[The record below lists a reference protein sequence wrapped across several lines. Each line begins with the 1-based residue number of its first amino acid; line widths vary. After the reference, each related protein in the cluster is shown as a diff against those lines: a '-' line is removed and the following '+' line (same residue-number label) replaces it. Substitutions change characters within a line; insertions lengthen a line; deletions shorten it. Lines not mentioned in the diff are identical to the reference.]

1 MTIFSTK
8 SFSMIKRS
16 FFIAIAA
23 VLLASCGPG
32 GVRTCRPEDPARAVN
47 AYKTYPIV
55 DSLLKVMT
63 LEEKIG
69 QLVLYT
75 SDWDVTGP
83 SIRDGYVDDI
93 RAGKCGNIFNA
104 YTSDYTRK
112 LQEIAVNETRLG
124 IPLLFG
130 YDVIHGF
137 RTIFPIN
144 LGISASWDIPLIEE
158 SACIAA
164 HEAAAAGLH
173 WTYSPMC
180 DICVEPRWGR
190 ISEGAGEDAFL
201 GSAVAAAMVYGYQGK
216 NLEDPLTIAAC
227 VKHFAAYGA
236 PQAGRDYNTVDMSE
250 RWLREFYLPPYK
262 AAVEAGAQTAM
273 ASFNEYDGTPATAN
287 RHLLTEILRD
297 EWGFDGFVVSDYTG
311 IMEMINHGTAADLA
325 EASAQALDAGNDMD
339 MQSGGYDEFLAKA
352 VKEGKISQKTL
363 DQAVR
368 RVLTVKARLGLFE
381 DPFRYCSPEREAA
394 ETKTEE
400 NLMTA
405 RTLAEESC
413 VLLKNDHKILPLDKK
428 YSVAVIGPL
437 ADSADDL
444 LGTWRGA
451 GQVEG
456 VKSILE
462 AIKEAVG
469 GKVYYTPG
477 CDVANDGQQ
486 GFNNAEYVA
495 RSASNV
501 VMVLGEPCDWTG
513 EAASRTSIQIPAVQK
528 ELLKRIAA
536 TGQPIVLVLLNGRP
550 LDLSEESELA
560 SAIIEAWYPG
570 TMGGEAVARLLFG
583 DASPSGRLSV
593 TFPRNLGQVPIYHYA
608 KNTGRPYVHPGA
620 KYESRYLDC
629 DNEPL
634 YPFGYGLTYTTFS
647 YGKPE
652 LSADSFGPGGS
663 ITAKATVTNTGSRE
677 GTEVV
682 QLYIRD
688 LVGSVTRPLKQLKGF
703 ERVTLAPGESRT
715 VEFEITPELLS
726 FWRKDMTFGPEVG
739 EFRAFIGPDAACT
752 DFVTF
757 NYNE

>member
-1 MTIFSTK
+1 M
-8 SFSMIKRS
+8 KRFLLFVLS
-16 FFIAIAA
+16 LLAIASCSGDKTA
-23 VLLASCGPG
+23 VRLADNPS
-32 GVRTCRPEDPARAVN
+32 RAVN
-47 AYKTYPIV
+47 FDKTYPIV

-104 YTSDYTRK
+104 YTSGYTRQ

-144 LGISASWDIPLIEE
+144 LGISASWDMPLIEE
-158 SACIAA
+158 SSCVAA

-216 NLEDPLTIAAC
+216 DLEDPLTIAAC

-262 AAVEAGAQTAM
+262 AAVDAGAQTVM
-273 ASFNEYDGTPATAN
+273 ASFNELDGTPATAN
-287 RHLLTEILRD
+287 AHLLTEILRD

-311 IMEMINHGTAADLA
+311 IWEMVNHGTSKDLEDA
-325 EASAQALDAGNDMD
+325 CIQALNAGNDMD
-339 MQSGGYDEFLAKA
+339 MQSGGYSEFLKKA
-352 VKEGKISQKTL
+352 VDDGRISRKTL
-363 DQAVR
+363 DEAVR

-381 DPFRYCSPEREAA
+381 DPFRYCDAEREAA
-394 ETKTEE
+394 ETKTEA

-413 VLLKNDHKILPLDKK
+413 VLLKNNNNLLPLNKDSK
-428 YSVAVIGPL
+428 VAVIGPL

-444 LGTWRGA
+444 LASWRGA

-456 VKSILE
+456 VKSILDGIME
-462 AIKEAVG
+462 MAG
-469 GKVYYTPG
+469 GVVYAKG
-477 CDVANDGQQ
+477 CDIEKPDQA
-486 GFNNAEYVA
+486 GFNQAEYAA
-495 RSASNV
+495 RSASTV
-501 VMVLGEPCDWTG
+501 IMVLGESCDWTG

-528 ELLKRIAA
+528 ELLKRIAE

-560 SAIIEAWYPG
+560 DAILEAWYPG

-583 DASPSGRLSV
+583 EASPCGRLSV

-608 KNTGRPYVHPGA
+608 KNTGRPYVHPGV

-629 DNEPL
+629 ENEPL
-634 YPFGYGLTYTTFS
+634 YPFGYGMTYTTFS

-652 LSADSFGPGGS
+652 LSASEFGPRGS
-663 ITAKATVTNTGSRE
+663 ITAKASVTNTGSKE

-688 LVGSVTRPLKQLKGF
+688 LVGSVTRPIKQLKGF
-703 ERVTLAPGESRT
+703 ERITLAPGESQV

-726 FWRKDMTFGPEVG
+726 FWRKDMTFGPEAG
-739 EFRAFIGPDAACT
+739 EFRLFIAGDSSGEE
-752 DFVTF
+752 FVTF
-757 NYNE
+757 YYNEE

>member
-1 MTIFSTK
+1 MKK
-8 SFSMIKRS
+8 SLLFLC
-16 FFIAIAA
+16 AIL
-23 VLLASCGPG
+23 VLASCQGNVGRRLAAG
-32 GVRTCRPEDPARAVN
+32 GSQDSARAAN
-47 AYKTYPIV
+47 FDKTYPIV
-55 DSLLKVMT
+55 DSLLRVMT
-63 LEEKIG
+63 VEEKIG

-104 YTSDYTRK
+104 YTAEYTRK

-137 RTIFPIN
+137 RTIFPVN
-144 LGISASWDIPLIEE
+144 LGISASWDMPLIQE
-158 SACIAA
+158 SARIAA
-164 HEAAAAGLH
+164 REAAAAGLH

-180 DICVEPRWGR
+180 DISVEPRWGR

-201 GSAVAAAMVYGYQGK
+201 GSAISRAMVYGYQGD
-216 NLEDPLTIAAC
+216 NLEDPYTIAAC

-236 PQAGRDYNTVDMSE
+236 PHAGRDYNTVDMSE

-262 AAVEAGAQTAM
+262 AAVDAGAQTVM
-273 ASFNEYDGTPATAN
+273 ASFNELDGIPATAN

-311 IMEMINHGTAADLA
+311 IMEMINHGTSRDLE
-325 EASAQALDAGNDMD
+325 EASIQALNAGNDMD
-339 MQSGGYDEFLAKA
+339 MQSGGYSEYLKKALDE
-352 VKEGKISQKTL
+352 GRISQKTL
-363 DQAVR
+363 DEAVR

-381 DPFRYCSPEREAA
+381 DPYRYCNAEREAA
-394 ETKTEE
+394 ETKTES
-400 NLMTA
+400 NLMAA

-413 VLLKNDHKILPLDKK
+413 VLLKNDHNLLPLDKGGK
-428 YSVAVIGPL
+428 VAVIGPL
-437 ADSADDL
+437 ATSADDL

-456 VKSILE
+456 VKSILDG
-462 AIKEAVG
+462 IKDLDGSV
-469 GKVYYTPG
+469 VYAPG
-477 CDVANDGQQ
+477 CDVDKPGQA
-486 GFNNAEYVA
+486 GFDQAEYAA
-495 RSASNV
+495 RSASTV
-501 VMVLGEPCDWTG
+501 IMVLGEPCDWTG
-513 EAASRTSIQIPAVQK
+513 EAASRTSISLPTVQK

-560 SAIIEAWYPG
+560 DAILEAWYPG

-583 DASPSGRLSV
+583 EASPSGRLSV
-593 TFPRNLGQVPIYHYA
+593 TFPRTLGQVPIYYYA

-629 DNEPL
+629 ENEPL

-652 LSADSFGPGGS
+652 LSAESFSPNDS
-663 ITAKATVTNTGSRE
+663 ITVKATVTNTGSRE

-703 ERVTLAPGESRT
+703 ERITLAPGESRE
-715 VEFEITPELLS
+715 VEFEIAPETLS
-726 FWRKDMTFGPEVG
+726 FWRKDMTFGPEAG
-739 EFRAFIGPDAACT
+739 EFHLFVGGDSDCQE
-752 DFVTF
+752 FVTF
-757 NYNE
+757 SYND

>member
-1 MTIFSTK
+1 MKK
-8 SFSMIKRS
+8 SLLFLC
-16 FFIAIAA
+16 AIL
-23 VLLASCGPG
+23 VLASCQGNVGRRLAVKG
-32 GVRTCRPEDPARAVN
+32 GEDSARAAN
-47 AYKTYPIV
+47 FDKTYPIV
-55 DSLLKVMT
+55 DSLLRVMT
-63 LEEKIG
+63 LDEKIG

-104 YTSDYTRK
+104 YTAEYTRK
-112 LQEIAVNETRLG
+112 LQEIAVKETRLG

-144 LGISASWDIPLIEE
+144 LGISASWDPELIQE
-158 SACIAA
+158 SARIAA
-164 HEAAAAGLH
+164 REAAAAGLH

-180 DICVEPRWGR
+180 DISMEPRWGR

-201 GSAVAAAMVYGYQGK
+201 GSAISRAMVYGYQGD
-216 NLEDPLTIAAC
+216 NLEDPYTIAAC

-262 AAVEAGAQTAM
+262 AAVDAGAQTVM
-273 ASFNEYDGTPATAN
+273 ASFNELDGIPATAN

-311 IMEMINHGTAADLA
+311 VMEMINHGTSKDL
-325 EASAQALDAGNDMD
+325 EDASIQALNAGNDMD
-339 MQSGGYDEFLAKA
+339 MQSGGYSEFLKKA
-352 VKEGKISQKTL
+352 VEDGRISRKTL
-363 DQAVR
+363 DNAVR

-381 DPFRYCSPEREAA
+381 DPYRYCNAEREAA
-394 ETKTEE
+394 ETKTES
-400 NLMTA
+400 NLMAA

-413 VLLKNDHKILPLDKK
+413 VLLKNDHGLLPLDKGGK
-428 YSVAVIGPL
+428 VAVIGPL
-437 ADSADDL
+437 ATSADDL

-456 VKSILE
+456 VKSILDG
-462 AIKEAVG
+462 IKDLAGSV
-469 GKVYYTPG
+469 VYAPG
-477 CDVANDGQQ
+477 CDVDKPGQA
-486 GFNNAEYVA
+486 GFDQAEYAA
-495 RSASNV
+495 RSASTV
-501 VMVLGEPCDWTG
+501 IMVLGEPCDWTG
-513 EAASRTSIQIPAVQK
+513 EAASRTSISLPTVQK

-550 LDLSEESELA
+550 LDLSEESGLA
-560 SAIIEAWYPG
+560 DAILEAWYPG

-583 DASPSGRLSV
+583 EASPCGRLSV
-593 TFPRNLGQVPIYHYA
+593 TFPRTLGQVPIYYYA

-629 DNEPL
+629 ENEPL

-652 LSADSFGPGGS
+652 LSAESFGPNDS
-663 ITAKATVTNTGSRE
+663 ITVKATVTNTGSRE

-703 ERVTLAPGESRT
+703 ERVTLAPGESRE
-715 VEFEITPELLS
+715 VEFEITPETLS
-726 FWRKDMTFGPEVG
+726 FWRKDMTFGPEAG
-739 EFRAFIGPDAACT
+739 EFRLFVGGSSDIQEY
-752 DFVTF
+752 VTF
-757 NYNE
+757 SYTE

>member
-1 MTIFSTK
+1 M
-8 SFSMIKRS
+8 KRS
-16 FFIAIAA
+16 FLFVLILLVFTSCVNNGAGKAGRDIAA
-23 VLLASCGPG
+23 SDAV
-32 GVRTCRPEDPARAVN
+32 AVN
-47 AYKTYPIV
+47 YNKHYPIV
-55 DSLLKVMT
+55 DSLLRVMT
-63 LEEKIG
+63 VEEKIG

-83 SIRDGYVDDI
+83 SIRAGYVDDI
-93 RAGKCGNIFNA
+93 RSGKCGNIFNA
-104 YTSDYTRK
+104 YTADYTRQ

-144 LGISASWDIPLIEE
+144 LGISASWDVPLIEE
-158 SACIAA
+158 SARIAA
-164 HEAAAAGLH
+164 REAAAAGLH

-201 GSAVAAAMVYGYQGK
+201 GSAVAAAMVYGYQGRD
-216 NLEDPLTIAAC
+216 LEDPLTIAAC
-227 VKHFAAYGA
+227 LKHFAAYGA
-236 PQAGRDYNTVDMSE
+236 PHAGRDYNTVDMSE

-311 IMEMINHGTAADLA
+311 VMEMINHGTAADLDQ
-325 EASAQALDAGNDMD
+325 ASAQALNAGNDMD
-339 MQSGGYDEFLAKA
+339 MQSGGYSEYLKKALDE
-352 VKEGKISQKTL
+352 GRISQKTL
-363 DQAVR
+363 DKAVR

-381 DPFRYCSPEREAA
+381 DPYRYCNAEREAA
-394 ETKTEE
+394 ETKTEA
-400 NLMTA
+400 NLMAA

-413 VLLKNDHKILPLDKK
+413 VLLKNHHDMLPLEKGGK
-428 YSVAVIGPL
+428 VAVIGPL
-437 ADSADDL
+437 ATSADDL

-456 VKSILE
+456 VKSILDG
-462 AIKEAVG
+462 IKELAGSV
-469 GKVYYTPG
+469 VYAPG
-477 CDVANDGQQ
+477 CDVEKPGQA
-486 GFNNAEYVA
+486 GFNEAEYAA
-495 RSASNV
+495 RSARTV
-501 VMVLGEPCDWTG
+501 IMVLGEPCDWTG
-513 EAASRTSIQIPAVQK
+513 EAASRTSICLPEVQK
-528 ELLKRIAA
+528 ELLRRIAA

-560 SAIIEAWYPG
+560 DAILEAWYPG

-583 DASPSGRLSV
+583 EASPSGHLSV
-593 TFPRNLGQVPIYHYA
+593 TFPRTLGQVPIYYYA
-608 KNTGRPYVHPGA
+608 KNTGRPYVDIGA

-629 DNEPL
+629 PNEPL
-634 YPFGYGLTYTTFS
+634 YPFGYGLTYTTFN

-652 LSADSFGPGGS
+652 LSAASFGPKGS
-663 ITAKATVTNTGSRE
+663 IIAKATVTNTGSRE

-703 ERVTLAPGESRT
+703 ERVTLAPGESRE
-715 VEFEITPELLS
+715 VEFEITPETLS
-726 FWRKDMTFGPEVG
+726 FWRKDMTFGPEAG
-739 EFRAFIGPDAACT
+739 EFRLFVGGNSDIQEY
-752 DFVTF
+752 VTF
-757 NYNE
+757 SYNE

>member
-1 MTIFSTK
+1 M
-8 SFSMIKRS
+8 KRS
-16 FFIAIAA
+16 FLFVLILLVFTSCVNNGAGKAGRDIAVSDA
-23 VLLASCGPG
+23 V
-32 GVRTCRPEDPARAVN
+32 AVN
-47 AYKTYPIV
+47 YNKHYPIV
-55 DSLLKVMT
+55 DSLLRVMT
-63 LEEKIG
+63 VEEKIG

-104 YTSDYTRK
+104 YTAEYTRK

-144 LGISASWDIPLIEE
+144 LGISASWDMPLIEE
-158 SACIAA
+158 SARIAA
-164 HEAAAAGLH
+164 REAAAAGLH

-201 GSAVAAAMVYGYQGK
+201 GSAISRAMVYGYQGD
-216 NLEDPLTIAAC
+216 NLEDPYTIAAC

-262 AAVEAGAQTAM
+262 AAVDAGAQTVM
-273 ASFNEYDGTPATAN
+273 ASFNELDGIPATSN

-311 IMEMINHGTAADLA
+311 VMEMINHGTSKDL
-325 EASAQALDAGNDMD
+325 EDASIQALNAGNDMD
-339 MQSGGYDEFLAKA
+339 MQSGGYSEFLKKA
-352 VKEGKISQKTL
+352 VEDGRISRKTL
-363 DQAVR
+363 DNAVR

-381 DPFRYCSPEREAA
+381 DPYRYCNAEREAA
-394 ETKTEE
+394 ETKTES
-400 NLMTA
+400 NLMAA

-413 VLLKNDHKILPLDKK
+413 VLLKNDHGLLPLDKGAK
-428 YSVAVIGPL
+428 VAVIGPL
-437 ADSADDL
+437 AQSADDL

-456 VKSILE
+456 VKSILDG
-462 AIKEAVG
+462 IKSHADSV
-469 GKVYYTPG
+469 VYAPG
-477 CDVANDGQQ
+477 CEIDKPGRA
-486 GFNNAEYVA
+486 GFDQAEYAA
-495 RSASNV
+495 RSASTV
-501 VMVLGEPCDWTG
+501 IMVLGEPCDWTG
-513 EAASRTSIQIPAVQK
+513 EAASRTSISLPTVQK

-550 LDLSEESELA
+550 LDLSEESGLA
-560 SAIIEAWYPG
+560 DAILEAWYPG

-583 DASPSGRLSV
+583 EASPSGRLSV
-593 TFPRNLGQVPIYHYA
+593 TFPRTLGQVPIYYYA

-629 DNEPL
+629 ENEPL

-652 LSADSFGPGGS
+652 ISAASFGPDGS
-663 ITAKATVTNTGSRE
+663 ITAKATVTNTGSKE

-703 ERVTLAPGESRT
+703 ERVTLAPGESHE
-715 VEFEITPELLS
+715 VEFEITPETLS
-726 FWRKDMTFGPEVG
+726 FWRKDMTFGPEAG
-739 EFRAFIGPDAACT
+739 EFHLFVGGSSDCQE
-752 DFVTF
+752 FVTF
-757 NYNE
+757 SYND

>member
-1 MTIFSTK
+1 MKKHFL
-8 SFSMIKRS
+8 
-16 FFIAIAA
+16 IAICA
-23 VLLASCGPG
+23 LLLVSCGG
-32 GVRTCRPEDPARAVN
+32 RNESAPANPKVAAN
-47 AYKTYPIV
+47 ALKHYPIV
-55 DSLLKVMT
+55 DSLLRVMT
-63 LEEKIG
+63 LDEKIG

-83 SIRDGYVDDI
+83 SIRSGYVDDI
-93 RAGKCGNIFNA
+93 RSGKCGNIFNA
-104 YTSDYTRK
+104 YTAAYTRQ

-144 LGISASWDIPLIEE
+144 LGISASWDMPLIQE
-158 SACIAA
+158 SARIAA
-164 HEAAAAGLH
+164 REAAAAGLH

-201 GSAVAAAMVYGYQGK
+201 GSEVARAMVYGYQGGD
-216 NLEDPLTIAAC
+216 LEDPLTIAAC

-236 PQAGRDYNTVDMSE
+236 PHAGRDYNTVDMSE

-262 AAVEAGAQTAM
+262 AAVDAGAQTAM

-311 IMEMINHGTAADLA
+311 VMEMINHGTSRDL
-325 EASAQALDAGNDMD
+325 EDASIQALNAGNDMD
-339 MQSGGYDEFLAKA
+339 MQSGGYSEFLAKA
-352 VKEGKISQKTL
+352 MKEGKVSKKTL
-363 DQAVR
+363 DEAVR

-381 DPFRYCSPEREAA
+381 DPYRYCSPEREAA
-394 ETKTEE
+394 ETKTEA
-400 NLMTA
+400 NLLAA

-413 VLLKNDHKILPLDKK
+413 VLLKNTHNLLPLDKN
-428 YSVAVIGPL
+428 STVAVIGPL

-444 LGTWRGA
+444 LASWRGA

-456 VKSILE
+456 IKSLLE
-462 AIKEAVG
+462 GIREMAG
-469 GKVYYTPG
+469 GVVYAKG
-477 CDVANDGQQ
+477 CDIENPGQA
-486 GFNNAEYVA
+486 GFNQAEYAA
-495 RSASNV
+495 RSASTV
-501 VMVLGEPCDWTG
+501 IMVLGESCDWTG
-513 EAASRTSIQIPAVQK
+513 EAACRTSIQLPEVQK
-528 ELLKRIAA
+528 ELLRRIAA

-560 SAIIEAWYPG
+560 DAILEAWYPG

-583 DASPSGRLSV
+583 EASPSGRLSV
-593 TFPRNLGQVPIYHYA
+593 TFPYNLGQVPIYHYA
-608 KNTGRPYVHPGA
+608 KNTGRPYVHKGV

-629 DNEPL
+629 ENEPL

-647 YGKPE
+647 YSKPE
-652 LSADSFGPGGS
+652 LSAAEFGPMGS
-663 ITAKATVTNTGSRE
+663 ITAKATITNTGAKE

-688 LVGSVTRPLKQLKGF
+688 MVGSVTRPVKQLKGF

-715 VEFEITPELLS
+715 VEFEITPELIS
-726 FWRKDMTFGPEVG
+726 FWRKDMTFGPEAG
-739 EFRAFIGPDAACT
+739 EFRAFIGPASDCT
-752 DFVTF
+752 EFATF
-757 NYNE
+757 TYNE

>member
-1 MTIFSTK
+1 M
-8 SFSMIKRS
+8 KRS
-16 FFIAIAA
+16 LLFLCATL
-23 VLLASCGPG
+23 VLASCQGNVGRRLAAG
-32 GVRTCRPEDPARAVN
+32 GSQDSARAAN
-47 AYKTYPIV
+47 FDKTYPIV
-55 DSLLKVMT
+55 DSLLRVMT
-63 LEEKIG
+63 LDEKIG

-104 YTSDYTRK
+104 YTAGYTRQ

-137 RTIFPIN
+137 RTIFPVN
-144 LGISASWDIPLIEE
+144 LGISASWDMPLIQE
-158 SACIAA
+158 SARIAA
-164 HEAAAAGLH
+164 REAAAAGLH

-201 GSAVAAAMVYGYQGK
+201 GSAVAAAMVYGYQGRD
-216 NLEDPLTIAAC
+216 LEDPLTIAAC
-227 VKHFAAYGA
+227 LKHFAAYGA
-236 PQAGRDYNTVDMSE
+236 PHGGRDYNTVDMSE

-311 IMEMINHGTAADLA
+311 VMEMINHGTSKDL
-325 EASAQALDAGNDMD
+325 EDASIQALNAGNDMD
-339 MQSGGYDEFLAKA
+339 MQSGGYSEFLKKA
-352 VKEGKISQKTL
+352 VEDGRISRKTL
-363 DQAVR
+363 DNAVR

-381 DPFRYCSPEREAA
+381 DPYRYCSTEREAA
-394 ETKTEE
+394 ETKTES
-400 NLMTA
+400 NLMAA

-413 VLLKNDHKILPLDKK
+413 VLLKNDHGLLPLDKGGK
-428 YSVAVIGPL
+428 VAVIGPL
-437 ADSADDL
+437 ATSADDL

-456 VKSILE
+456 VKSILDG
-462 AIKEAVG
+462 IKDLAGSV
-469 GKVYYTPG
+469 VYAPG
-477 CDVANDGQQ
+477 CDVDKPGQA
-486 GFNNAEYVA
+486 GFDQAEYAA
-495 RSASNV
+495 RSASTV
-501 VMVLGEPCDWTG
+501 IMVLGEPCDWTG
-513 EAASRTSIQIPAVQK
+513 EAASRTSISLPTVQK

-560 SAIIEAWYPG
+560 DAILEAWYPG

-583 DASPSGRLSV
+583 EASPSGRLSV
-593 TFPRNLGQVPIYHYA
+593 TFPRTLGQVPIYYYA

-629 DNEPL
+629 ENEPL

-652 LSADSFGPGGS
+652 ISAASFGPNGS
-663 ITAKATVTNTGSRE
+663 ITAKTTVTNTGSRE

-703 ERVTLAPGESRT
+703 ERVSLAPGESRQ
-715 VEFEITPELLS
+715 VEFEITPETLS
-726 FWRKDMTFGPEVG
+726 FWRKDMTFGPEAG
-739 EFRAFIGPDAACT
+739 EFHLFVGGNSDCQE
-752 DFVTF
+752 FVTF
-757 NYNE
+757 SYND

>member
-1 MTIFSTK
+1 M
-8 SFSMIKRS
+8 KR
-16 FFIAIAA
+16 
-23 VLLASCGPG
+23 
-32 GVRTCRPEDPARAVN
+32 
-47 AYKTYPIV
+47 
-55 DSLLKVMT
+55 MT
-63 LEEKIG
+63 LDEKIG
-69 QLVLYT
+69 QLVLFT
-75 SDWDVTGP
+75 SDWSVTGP
-83 SIRDGYVDDI
+83 TMRQGYIDDI
-93 RAGKCGNIFNA
+93 RSGRCGNIFNA
-104 YTSDYTRK
+104 YTADYTRK

-144 LGISASWDIPLIEE
+144 LGIAASWDVPAIEA
-158 SACIAA
+158 SARIAA
-164 HEAAAAGLH
+164 REASAAGLH

-180 DICVEPRWGR
+180 DVCVDPRWGR
-190 ISEGAGEDAFL
+190 ISEGSGEDPYL
-201 GSAVAAAMVYGYQGK
+201 GSQVAAAMTRGYQGDD
-216 NLEDPLTIAAC
+216 LSDPVTILAC

-311 IMEMINHGTAADLA
+311 VMEMINHGTAADLDQ
-325 EASAQALDAGNDMD
+325 ASAQALNAGNDMD
-339 MQSGGYDEFLAKA
+339 MQSGGYSEYLKKALDE
-352 VKEGKISQKTL
+352 GRISQKTL
-363 DQAVR
+363 DKAVR

-381 DPFRYCSPEREAA
+381 DPYRYCNAEREAA
-394 ETKTEE
+394 ETKTES
-400 NLMTA
+400 NLMAA

-413 VLLKNDHKILPLDKK
+413 VLLKNDHGLLPLDKGGK
-428 YSVAVIGPL
+428 VAVIGPL
-437 ADSADDL
+437 ATSADDL

-456 VKSILE
+456 VKSILDG
-462 AIKEAVG
+462 IKDLAGSV
-469 GKVYYTPG
+469 VYAPG
-477 CDVANDGQQ
+477 CDVDKPGQA
-486 GFNNAEYVA
+486 GFDQAEYAA
-495 RSASNV
+495 RSASTV
-501 VMVLGEPCDWTG
+501 IMVLGEPCDWTG
-513 EAASRTSIQIPAVQK
+513 EAASRTSISLPTVQK

-550 LDLSEESELA
+550 LDLSEESGLA
-560 SAIIEAWYPG
+560 DAILEAWYPG

-583 DASPSGRLSV
+583 EASPCGRLSV
-593 TFPRNLGQVPIYHYA
+593 TFPRTLGQVPIYYYA

-629 DNEPL
+629 ENEPL

-652 LSADSFGPGGS
+652 LSAESFGPNDS
-663 ITAKATVTNTGSRE
+663 ITVKATVTNTGSRE

-703 ERVTLAPGESRT
+703 ERVTLAPGESRE
-715 VEFEITPELLS
+715 VEFEITPETLS
-726 FWRKDMTFGPEVG
+726 FWRKDMTFGPEAG
-739 EFRAFIGPDAACT
+739 EFHLFVGGDSDCQE
-752 DFVTF
+752 FVTF
-757 NYNE
+757 SYND

>member
-1 MTIFSTK
+1 M
-8 SFSMIKRS
+8 KRS
-16 FFIAIAA
+16 FLFVLILLVFTSCVNNGAGKAGRDIAVSDA
-23 VLLASCGPG
+23 V
-32 GVRTCRPEDPARAVN
+32 AVN
-47 AYKTYPIV
+47 YNKHYPIV
-55 DSLLKVMT
+55 DSLLRVMT
-63 LEEKIG
+63 VEEKIG

-83 SIRDGYVDDI
+83 SIRSGYVDDI
-93 RAGKCGNIFNA
+93 RSGKCGNIFNA
-104 YTSDYTRK
+104 YTADYTRQ

-137 RTIFPIN
+137 RTIFPVN
-144 LGISASWDIPLIEE
+144 LGISASWDMPLIEK
-158 SACIAA
+158 SARIAA
-164 HEAAAAGLH
+164 REAAAAGLH

-201 GSAVAAAMVYGYQGK
+201 GSAVAAAMVYGYQGRD
-216 NLEDPLTIAAC
+216 LEDPLTIAAC
-227 VKHFAAYGA
+227 LKHFAAYGA
-236 PQAGRDYNTVDMSE
+236 PHAGRDYNTVDMSE

-287 RHLLTEILRD
+287 RHLLTEILRY

-311 IMEMINHGTAADLA
+311 VMEMINHGTAADLDQ
-325 EASAQALDAGNDMD
+325 ASAQALNAGNDMD
-339 MQSGGYDEFLAKA
+339 MQSGGYSEYLKKALDE
-352 VKEGKISQKTL
+352 GRISQKTL
-363 DQAVR
+363 DEAVR

-381 DPFRYCSPEREAA
+381 DPYRYCSTEREAA
-394 ETKTEE
+394 ETKTEA
-400 NLMTA
+400 NLMAA

-413 VLLKNDHKILPLDKK
+413 VLLKNDHDMLPLEKGG
-428 YSVAVIGPL
+428 SVAVIGPL
-437 ADSADDL
+437 ATSADDL

-456 VKSILE
+456 VKSILDG
-462 AIKEAVG
+462 IKELAGSV
-469 GKVYYTPG
+469 VYAPG
-477 CDVANDGQQ
+477 CDVEKPGQS
-486 GFNNAEYVA
+486 GFNEAEYAA
-495 RSASNV
+495 RSASTV
-501 VMVLGEPCDWTG
+501 IMVLGEPCDWTG
-513 EAASRTSIQIPAVQK
+513 EAASRTSICLPEVQK
-528 ELLKRIAA
+528 ELLRRIAA

-560 SAIIEAWYPG
+560 DAILEAWYPG
-570 TMGGEAVARLLFG
+570 TMGGEAVARLIFG
-583 DASPSGRLSV
+583 EANPSGHLSV
-593 TFPRNLGQVPIYHYA
+593 TFPRTLGQVPIYYYA
-608 KNTGRPYVHPGA
+608 KNTGRPYVDIGA

-629 DNEPL
+629 PNEPL

-652 LSADSFGPGGS
+652 LSAESFGTNGS

-703 ERVTLAPGESRT
+703 ERVTLAPGESRE
-715 VEFEITPELLS
+715 VEFEITPETLS
-726 FWRKDMTFGPEVG
+726 FWRKDMTFGPEAG
-739 EFRAFIGPDAACT
+739 EFRLFVGGNSDIQEY
-752 DFVTF
+752 VTF
-757 NYNE
+757 SYNE

>member
-1 MTIFSTK
+1 M
-8 SFSMIKRS
+8 KRS
-16 FFIAIAA
+16 FLFVLILLVFTSCVNNGAGKAGRDIAVSDA
-23 VLLASCGPG
+23 V
-32 GVRTCRPEDPARAVN
+32 AVN
-47 AYKTYPIV
+47 YNKHYPIV
-55 DSLLKVMT
+55 DSLLRVMT
-63 LEEKIG
+63 VEEKIG

-83 SIRDGYVDDI
+83 SIRSGYVDDI

-104 YTSDYTRK
+104 YTADYTRQ

-137 RTIFPIN
+137 RTIFPVN
-144 LGISASWDIPLIEE
+144 LGISASWDMPLIEK
-158 SACIAA
+158 SARIAA
-164 HEAAAAGLH
+164 REAAAAGLH

-201 GSAVAAAMVYGYQGK
+201 GSAVAAAMVYGYQGRD
-216 NLEDPLTIAAC
+216 LEDPLTIAAC
-227 VKHFAAYGA
+227 LKHFAAYGA
-236 PQAGRDYNTVDMSE
+236 PHAGRDYNTVDMSE

-287 RHLLTEILRD
+287 RHLLTEILRY

-311 IMEMINHGTAADLA
+311 VMEMINHGTAADLDQ
-325 EASAQALDAGNDMD
+325 ASAQALNAGNDMD
-339 MQSGGYDEFLAKA
+339 MQSGGYSEYLKKALDE
-352 VKEGKISQKTL
+352 GRISQKTL
-363 DQAVR
+363 DESVR

-381 DPFRYCSPEREAA
+381 DPYRYCSTEREAA
-394 ETKTEE
+394 ETKTEA
-400 NLMTA
+400 NLMAA
-405 RTLAEESC
+405 RSLAEESC
-413 VLLKNDHKILPLDKK
+413 VLLKNDHDMLPLEKGGK
-428 YSVAVIGPL
+428 VAVIGPL
-437 ADSADDL
+437 ATSADDL

-456 VKSILE
+456 VKSILDG
-462 AIKEAVG
+462 IKELAGSV
-469 GKVYYTPG
+469 VYAPG
-477 CDVANDGQQ
+477 CDVEKPGQA
-486 GFNNAEYVA
+486 GFNQAEYAA
-495 RSASNV
+495 RSASTV
-501 VMVLGEPCDWTG
+501 IMVLGEPCGWTG
-513 EAASRTSIQIPAVQK
+513 EAASRTSISLPEVQK
-528 ELLKRIAA
+528 ELLRRIAA

-560 SAIIEAWYPG
+560 DAILEAWYPG

-583 DASPSGRLSV
+583 EASPSGRLSV
-593 TFPRNLGQVPIYHYA
+593 TFPRTLGQVPIYYYA
-608 KNTGRPYVHPGA
+608 KNTGRPYVDIGA

-629 DNEPL
+629 PNEPL

-652 LSADSFGPGGS
+652 LSAASFGPNGS

-703 ERVTLAPGESRT
+703 ERVTLAPGESRE
-715 VEFEITPELLS
+715 VEFEITPETLS
-726 FWRKDMTFGPEVG
+726 FWRKDMTFGPEAG
-739 EFRAFIGPDAACT
+739 EFRLFVGGASDIQEY
-752 DFVTF
+752 VTF
-757 NYNE
+757 SYNE

>member
-1 MTIFSTK
+1 M
-8 SFSMIKRS
+8 KRICLS
-16 FFIAIAA
+16 LLT
-23 VLLASCGPG
+23 VLMLASCTAAGPKPT
-32 GVRTCRPEDPARAVN
+32 RSDDPQRAAN

-55 DSLLKVMT
+55 ESLLRVMT

-83 SIRDGYVDDI
+83 SIRSGYVDDI
-93 RAGKCGNIFNA
+93 RSGKCGNIFNA
-104 YTSDYTRK
+104 YTAEYTRK

-144 LGISASWDIPLIEE
+144 LGISASWDPELIEE
-158 SACIAA
+158 SARVAA
-164 HEAAAAGLH
+164 REAAAAGLH

-201 GSAVAAAMVYGYQGK
+201 GSAVSRAMVYGYQGAD
-216 NLEDPLTIAAC
+216 LSDPLTIAAC

-236 PQAGRDYNTVDMSE
+236 PHAGRDYNTVDMSE

-262 AAVEAGAQTAM
+262 SAFDAGAQTAM

-287 RHLLTEILRD
+287 AHLLTEILRD

-311 IMEMINHGTAADLA
+311 ILEMINHGTAADLA
-325 EASAQALDAGNDMD
+325 EASVQALNAGNDMD
-339 MQSGGYDEFLAKA
+339 MQSGGYSEFLKKA
-352 VKEGKISQKTL
+352 VEEGKVSKKTL
-363 DQAVR
+363 DEAVR
-368 RVLTVKARLGLFE
+368 RILTVKARLGLFE
-381 DPFRYCSPEREAA
+381 DPFRYCSEEREAA
-394 ETKTEE
+394 ETKTEA
-400 NLMTA
+400 NLLAA

-413 VLLKNDHKILPLDKK
+413 VLLKNHNNLLPLTKGS
-428 YSVAVIGPL
+428 SVAVIGPL

-444 LGTWRGA
+444 LGSWRGA
-451 GQVEG
+451 GLPDG
-456 VKSILE
+456 VKSILDG
-462 AIKEAVG
+462 IKEQAGQVF
-469 GKVYYTPG
+469 YTPG
-477 CDVANDGQQ
+477 CDMSNPSQK
-486 GFNNAEYVA
+486 GFDEAEYTA
-495 RSASNV
+495 RRASTV
-501 VMVLGEPCDWTG
+501 IMVLGESCDWSG
-513 EAASRTSIQIPAVQK
+513 EAASRTSIKIPEVQA

-536 TGQPIVLVLLNGRP
+536 TGQPIVLVLMNGRP

-560 SAIIEAWYPG
+560 DAILEAWFPG

-583 DASPSGRLSV
+583 EASPSGRLSV
-593 TFPRNLGQVPIYHYA
+593 TFPRNLGQVPIYYYA

-629 DNEPL
+629 ENTPL

-647 YGKPE
+647 YGKPV
-652 LSADSFGPGGS
+652 LSADSFGPTSS

-682 QLYIRD
+682 QLYLRD
-688 LVGSVTRPLKQLKGF
+688 MVGSVTRPLKMLRGF
-703 ERVTLAPGESRT
+703 ERITLKPGESRE
-715 VEFEITPELLS
+715 VEFTITPEELS
-726 FWRKDMTFGPEVG
+726 FWRKDMTYGPEAG
-739 EFRAFIGPDAACT
+739 EFRLFIAGDSSAE

-757 NYNE
+757 TYNE

>member
-1 MTIFSTK
+1 MKK
-8 SFSMIKRS
+8 SFLY
-16 FFIAIAA
+16 FFA
-23 VLLASCGPG
+23 LLALVSCGGKATAPQTG
-32 GVRTCRPEDPARAVN
+32 DDPARAAN
-47 AYKTYPIV
+47 FDKTYPIV
-55 DSLLKVMT
+55 DSLLRVMT

-104 YTSDYTRK
+104 YTAEYTRK

-144 LGISASWDIPLIEE
+144 LGISASWDPELIQE
-158 SACIAA
+158 SARIAA
-164 HEAAAAGLH
+164 REAAAAGLH

-201 GSAVAAAMVYGYQGK
+201 GSAISRAMVYGYQGAD
-216 NLEDPLTIAAC
+216 LSDPMTIAAC

-236 PQAGRDYNTVDMSE
+236 PHAGRDYNTVDMSE

-262 AAVEAGAQTAM
+262 SAVDAGAQTVM

-287 RHLLTEILRD
+287 THLLTEILRN

-311 IMEMINHGTAADLA
+311 IMEMINHGTSKDL
-325 EASAQALDAGNDMD
+325 EDASIQALNAGNDMD
-339 MQSGGYDEFLAKA
+339 MQSGGYDEFLKKA
-352 VKEGKISQKTL
+352 VEEGKISKKTL
-363 DQAVR
+363 DEAVR

-381 DPFRYCSPEREAA
+381 DPFRYCSAEREAA
-394 ETKTEE
+394 ETKTDA
-400 NLMTA
+400 NLLAA

-413 VLLKNDHKILPLDKK
+413 VLLKNHNNILPLKQGT
-428 YSVAVIGPL
+428 SVAVIGPL

-451 GQVEG
+451 GQVDG
-456 VKSILE
+456 VKSLLDG
-462 AIKEAVG
+462 IKEMAGSVT
-469 GKVYYTPG
+469 YAPG
-477 CDVANDGQQ
+477 CDVEKDGQA
-486 GFNNAEYVA
+486 GFNQAEYAA
-495 RSASNV
+495 RKASVV

-513 EAASRTSIQIPAVQK
+513 EAASRTSIKLPNVQT

-536 TGQPIVLVLLNGRP
+536 TGQPIVLVLMNGRP
-550 LDLSEESELA
+550 LDISEEVELA
-560 SAIIEAWYPG
+560 DAVLEAWYPG

-583 DASPSGRLSV
+583 EASPSGRLSV
-593 TFPRNLGQVPIYHYA
+593 TFPRNLGQVPIYYYS

-629 DNEPL
+629 ENAPL
-634 YPFGYGLTYTTFS
+634 FPFGYGLTYTTFS

-652 LSADSFGPGGS
+652 LSADSFGPKGS

-682 QLYIRD
+682 QLYLRD
-688 LVGSVTRPLKQLKGF
+688 MVGSVTRPLKMLRGF
-703 ERVTLAPGESRT
+703 ERITLKPGESRD
-715 VEFEITPELLS
+715 VEFTITPEDLS
-726 FWRKDMTFGPEVG
+726 FWRKDMTFGPEAG
-739 EFRAFIGPDAACT
+739 EFRLFIAGDSSAE

-757 NYNE
+757 TYNE

>member
-1 MTIFSTK
+1 M
-8 SFSMIKRS
+8 KRS
-16 FFIAIAA
+16 LLFLCAIL
-23 VLLASCGPG
+23 VLASCQGNVGRRLAAG
-32 GVRTCRPEDPARAVN
+32 GSQDSARAAN
-47 AYKTYPIV
+47 FDKTYPIV
-55 DSLLKVMT
+55 DSLLRVMT
-63 LEEKIG
+63 LDEKIG

-83 SIRDGYVDDI
+83 SIRSGYVDDI
-93 RAGKCGNIFNA
+93 RSGKCGNIFNA
-104 YTSDYTRK
+104 YTAEYTRK

-144 LGISASWDIPLIEE
+144 LGISASWDPELIQE
-158 SACIAA
+158 SARIAA
-164 HEAAAAGLH
+164 REAAAAGLH

-180 DICVEPRWGR
+180 DISVEPRWGR

-201 GSAVAAAMVYGYQGK
+201 GSAIARAMVYGYQGSD
-216 NLEDPLTIAAC
+216 LEDPLTIAAC

-311 IMEMINHGTAADLA
+311 VMEMINHGTAADLDQ
-325 EASAQALDAGNDMD
+325 ASAQALNAGNDMD
-339 MQSGGYDEFLAKA
+339 MQSGGYSEYLKKALDE
-352 VKEGKISQKTL
+352 GRISQKTL
-363 DQAVR
+363 DKAVR

-381 DPFRYCSPEREAA
+381 DPYRYCNAEREAA
-394 ETKTEE
+394 ETKTES
-400 NLMTA
+400 NLMAA

-413 VLLKNDHKILPLDKK
+413 VLLKNDHGLLPLDKGGK
-428 YSVAVIGPL
+428 VAVIGPL
-437 ADSADDL
+437 ATSADDL

-456 VKSILE
+456 VKSILDG
-462 AIKEAVG
+462 IKDLAGSV
-469 GKVYYTPG
+469 VYAPG
-477 CDVANDGQQ
+477 CDVDKPGQA
-486 GFNNAEYVA
+486 GFDQAEYAA
-495 RSASNV
+495 RSASTV
-501 VMVLGEPCDWTG
+501 IMVLGEPCDWTG
-513 EAASRTSIQIPAVQK
+513 EAASRTSISLPTVQK

-550 LDLSEESELA
+550 LDLSEESGLA
-560 SAIIEAWYPG
+560 DAILEAWYPG

-583 DASPSGRLSV
+583 EASPCGRLSV
-593 TFPRNLGQVPIYHYA
+593 TFPRTLGQVPIYYYA

-629 DNEPL
+629 ENEPL

-652 LSADSFGPGGS
+652 LSAESFGPNDS
-663 ITAKATVTNTGSRE
+663 ITVKATVTNTGSRE

-703 ERVTLAPGESRT
+703 ERVTLAPGESRE
-715 VEFEITPELLS
+715 VEFEITPETLS
-726 FWRKDMTFGPEVG
+726 FWRKDMTFGPEAG
-739 EFRAFIGPDAACT
+739 EFHLFVGGDSDCQE
-752 DFVTF
+752 FVTF
-757 NYNE
+757 SYND

>member
-1 MTIFSTK
+1 M
-8 SFSMIKRS
+8 KRS
-16 FFIAIAA
+16 FLFVLILLVFTSCVNNGAGKAGRDIAVSDA
-23 VLLASCGPG
+23 V
-32 GVRTCRPEDPARAVN
+32 AVN
-47 AYKTYPIV
+47 YNKHYPIV
-55 DSLLKVMT
+55 DSLLRVMT
-63 LEEKIG
+63 VEEKIG

-83 SIRDGYVDDI
+83 SIRSGYVDDI

-104 YTSDYTRK
+104 YTADYTRQ

-137 RTIFPIN
+137 RTIFPVN
-144 LGISASWDIPLIEE
+144 LGISASWDMPLIEK
-158 SACIAA
+158 SARIAA
-164 HEAAAAGLH
+164 REAAAAGLH

-201 GSAVAAAMVYGYQGK
+201 GSAVAAAMVYGYQGRD
-216 NLEDPLTIAAC
+216 LEDPLTIAAC
-227 VKHFAAYGA
+227 LKHFAAYGA
-236 PQAGRDYNTVDMSE
+236 PHAGRDYNTVDMSE

-287 RHLLTEILRD
+287 RHLLTEILRY

-311 IMEMINHGTAADLA
+311 VMEMINHGTAADLDQ
-325 EASAQALDAGNDMD
+325 ASAQALNAGNDMD
-339 MQSGGYDEFLAKA
+339 MQSGGYSEYLKKALDE
-352 VKEGKISQKTL
+352 GRISQKTL
-363 DQAVR
+363 DEAVR

-381 DPFRYCSPEREAA
+381 DPYRYCSTEREAA
-394 ETKTEE
+394 ETKTEA
-400 NLMTA
+400 NLMAA

-413 VLLKNDHKILPLDKK
+413 VLLKNDHDMLPLEKGG
-428 YSVAVIGPL
+428 SVAVIGPL
-437 ADSADDL
+437 ATSADDL

-456 VKSILE
+456 VKSILDG
-462 AIKEAVG
+462 IKELAGSV
-469 GKVYYTPG
+469 VYAPG
-477 CDVANDGQQ
+477 CDVEKPGQS
-486 GFNNAEYVA
+486 GFNEAEYAA
-495 RSASNV
+495 RSASTV
-501 VMVLGEPCDWTG
+501 IMVLGEPCDWTG
-513 EAASRTSIQIPAVQK
+513 EAASRTSICLPEVQK
-528 ELLKRIAA
+528 ELLRRIAA

-560 SAIIEAWYPG
+560 DAILEAWYPG
-570 TMGGEAVARLLFG
+570 TMGGEAVARLIFG
-583 DASPSGRLSV
+583 EANPSGHLSV
-593 TFPRNLGQVPIYHYA
+593 TFPRTLGQVPIYYYA
-608 KNTGRPYVHPGA
+608 KNTGRPYVDIGA

-629 DNEPL
+629 PNEPL

-652 LSADSFGPGGS
+652 LSAASFGPNGS

-703 ERVTLAPGESRT
+703 ERLTLTPGESRE
-715 VEFEITPELLS
+715 VEFEITPETLS
-726 FWRKDMTFGPEVG
+726 FWRKDMTFGPEAG
-739 EFRAFIGPDAACT
+739 EFRLFVGGASDIQEY
-752 DFVTF
+752 VTF
-757 NYNE
+757 SYNE